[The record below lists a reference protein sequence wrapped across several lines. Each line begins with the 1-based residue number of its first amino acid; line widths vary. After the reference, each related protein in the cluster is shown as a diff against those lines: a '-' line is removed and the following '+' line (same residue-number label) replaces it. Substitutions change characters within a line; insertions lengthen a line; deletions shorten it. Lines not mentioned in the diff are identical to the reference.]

1 MPFNRPIP
9 ETKPTGKL
17 ASGIGAVVEAEKA
30 MQMALMLPSAVF
42 IGWLAGAWADH
53 HFHQSWMEISGV
65 VLGAVSG
72 LVYIVRTVISAEKNS
87 RPAAKPGD
95 GTGKGSGNS
104 EP

>member
-9 ETKPTGKL
+9 ESKPTGKI

-42 IGWLAGAWADH
+42 IGWLGGAWADH
-53 HFHQSWMEISGV
+53 QFHQAWMMIAGV
-65 VLGAVSG
+65 CLGAVSG
-72 LVYIVRTVISAEKNS
+72 LVYIIRLVISSEKNS
-87 RPAAKPGD
+87 RPGAVSGD